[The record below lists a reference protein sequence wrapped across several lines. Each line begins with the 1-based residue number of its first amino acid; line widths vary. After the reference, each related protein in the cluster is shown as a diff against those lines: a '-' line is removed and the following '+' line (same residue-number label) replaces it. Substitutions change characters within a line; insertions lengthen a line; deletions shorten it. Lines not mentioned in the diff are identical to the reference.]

1 MKNLRTILV
10 ACALAGLT
18 ACGEAVTPLS
28 PSGPRYDGGVFT
40 GGSGGRAAGTIQTDT
55 TTVAPSST
63 ETATGDAPAERGTY
77 TAGSG
82 G

>member
-10 ACALAGLT
+10 VCALAGLG

-28 PSGPRYDGGVFT
+28 PSAPQYDGGVFT
-40 GGSGGRAAGTIQTDT
+40 AGSGGREPGATQTNT
-55 TTVAPSST
+55 TTST
-63 ETATGDAPAERGTY
+63 GTTTADAAVTRGTY
-77 TAGSG
+77 TVGSG